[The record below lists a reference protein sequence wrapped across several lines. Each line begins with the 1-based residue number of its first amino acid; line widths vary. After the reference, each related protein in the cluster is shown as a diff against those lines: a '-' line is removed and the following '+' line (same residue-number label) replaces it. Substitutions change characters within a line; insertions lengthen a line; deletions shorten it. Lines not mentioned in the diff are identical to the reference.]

1 MAQRT
6 EKEET
11 EFKNAPET
19 LTLCVNNCGVVASPA
34 TNNMCQNCFN
44 ASSTT
49 SSQRRS
55 GSARSP
61 ARSTS
66 TFRDDSVDLVVD
78 RTILVEENEIKQ
90 KTTSVLPDLGA
101 RCGDPFCGEHRYSD
115 QHDCTYD
122 YKTAGREAIERE
134 NPVVKAAKIMVEID
148 QHLEFSVSIVRFDCM
163 IFFFTIGFILAR
175 MQIVGD
181 DFWV

>member
-11 EFKNAPET
+11 EFKNVAET

-34 TNNMCQNCFN
+34 TNNMFHNCFN
-44 ASSTT
+44 ASSMT

-66 TFRDDSVDLVVD
+66 TFRDESVDLVVD
-78 RTILVEENEIKQ
+78 RTVVVEENEIKQ
-90 KTTSVLPDLGA
+90 KTTVKVVNRCSGCRKRVGFAGFRCPVWRSVL
-101 RCGDPFCGEHRYSD
+101 R
-115 QHDCTYD
+115 
-122 YKTAGREAIERE
+122 
-134 NPVVKAAKIMVEID
+134 
-148 QHLEFSVSIVRFDCM
+148 
-163 IFFFTIGFILAR
+163 
-175 MQIVGD
+175 
-181 DFWV
+181 